1 MQFLKEHLSPG
12 NYEWNND
19 MVYNGDVSRRLYN
32 RNDGEQLLFII
43 NKYAAEKESFDI
55 SEGLKIQ
62 DMLKYQLPV
71 EAKSEKSVLQWL
83 QEKVVA

>member
-19 MVYNGDVSRRLYN
+19 LIYSGEPSRRLYN
-32 RNDGEQLLFII
+32 RNDGNQLLFII
-43 NKYAAEKESFDI
+43 NQYAASETTFNIEK
-55 SEGLKIQ
+55 GLVIQ

-83 QEKVVA
+83 NEKIVA